1 MKGNWLAVT
10 RTTMLVATVL
20 ASAIALAQPPSSFL
34 RDASKPASQ
43 VSPDDL
49 KNVGIDQ
56 RLDQQLPMELQF
68 KDESGTTVRLGDYFK
83 AGRPVVLNL
92 VYYTCPMLCGE
103 ELAGLSSALGVLKFT
118 PGNEYEV
125 VTVSINPDEIPEV
138 ASEKKKIY
146 IDRMN
151 ERLERKTDGAGWHF
165 LTGQQAEI
173 QQLADAV
180 GFHYKRDPRTGQFIH
195 SAAVMIATPQGKLA
209 QYYYGVEFSP
219 KDLRLGMIEA
229 SRNKIGN
236 LVDQVTLYCYHY
248 DPKTGRYGAVITN
261 ILRLGGAAT
270 VLLLG
275 GFLIVMYRREPH
287 HSGKAAGQA

>member
-1 MKGNWLAVT
+1 MV
-10 RTTMLVATVL
+10 LVVVMVL
-20 ASAIALAQPPSSFL
+20 ARVIALGQPPSSFL
-34 RDASKPASQ
+34 RDASQPSSQ
-43 VSPDDL
+43 LSPDDL

-56 RLDQQLPMELQF
+56 RLDQPLPLDLQF
-68 KDESGTTVRLGDYFK
+68 KDESGVTVRLGDYFK

-118 PGNEYEV
+118 PGNEYQA
-125 VTVSINPDEIPEV
+125 VTVSINPDETPEV

-151 ERLERKTDGAGWHF
+151 ERRDSKTDGAGWHF
-165 LTGQQAEI
+165 LTGQPSEI

-195 SAAVMIATPQGKLA
+195 STAVMIATPQGKLA

-219 KDLRLGMIEA
+219 KDVRLGLIEA
-229 SRNKIGN
+229 SRNRIGN
-236 LVDQVTLYCYHY
+236 LADQVLLYCYHY
-248 DPKTGRYGAVITN
+248 DPSTGRYGAVISR
-261 ILRLGGAAT
+261 ILRLAGAAT
-270 VLLLG
+270 VVVLG
-275 GFLIVMYRREPH
+275 GFLVVMIRREKNG
-287 HSGKAAGQA
+287 SSKGTEQA